1 MFRSGNHN
9 PRPDA
14 KLEMIFTRLRLSVFV
29 VFLIAVLSGFIGVA
43 SKRARKSKVA
53 TGSNAT
59 EISSAG
65 PCAKEIANGLVCEA
79 ANRRAL
85 ELMQVA
91 RLDAITVVQNTSTG
105 ALVAFAAADPHKF
118 DVSTPLPPLSVVKL
132 MLAACWWDHGL
143 PENPEFQDAPRLS
156 IHEGI
161 VTGSDNFGRRMAAVL
176 RKSIG
181 TEQVLADFNRYGF
194 PSQQMILEPT
204 REGTFWAQPPQW
216 QMRLIPALAY
226 TSLTTTTPDR
236 DWEDTLS
243 IAEARFT
250 VTALHLSRFLQAV
263 GNDGVM
269 LPPTARIEPAKQ
281 RSKSTRIMKSQ
292 TARKLQAAMRDVV
305 QRGTAKSSANI
316 LADTGW
322 QIGGKTG
329 SGFGAPIGPQS
340 DGWFA
345 GLIFDPRGKARFTVA
360 TFVRRGGPGGGNAAR
375 ISAQLARYLIGK
387 DGPGLGR

>member
-1 MFRSGNHN
+1 MTFGSRKVGMV
-9 PRPDA
+9 
-14 KLEMIFTRLRLSVFV
+14 LMIQRWIVSAL
-29 VFLIAVLSGFIGVA
+29 FLIAIMSGVICADA
-43 SKRARKSKVA
+43 STRARKSRFAV
-53 TGSNAT
+53 GSDRT
-59 EISSAG
+59 KISSAG
-65 PCAKEIANGLVCEA
+65 PCAKEIANGLVCEG

-91 RLDAITVVQNTSTG
+91 KLDAITVVQNTSTG
-105 ALVAFAAADPHKF
+105 ALVAFAAADPIKF
-118 DVSTPLPPLSVVKL
+118 DVSTPVPPLSVVKL

-143 PENPEFQDAPRLS
+143 PENPEFKDAPRLS
-156 IHEGI
+156 IHELV
-161 VTGSDNFGRRMAAVL
+161 VTGSDNFGRRMAARL

-194 PSQQMILEPT
+194 PSQQLILEPT
-204 REGTFWAQPPQW
+204 MEGTFWAQPPQW
-216 QMRLIPALAY
+216 QTRLIPALAY

-263 GNDGVM
+263 GNDGIM
-269 LPPTARIEPAKQ
+269 LQPTARIEPSKQ
-281 RSKSTRIMKSQ
+281 DSKSTRIMKSQ

-329 SGFGAPIGPQS
+329 SGLGAPVGPQS

-387 DGPGLGR
+387 DDPGLGR